1 MKIPIYRALELA
13 QILGQPCEFQVG
25 GGGELTTMYD
35 GPRPPGYTPMHKSGA
50 IILGVG
56 GDNMIRTA
64 PKNRAGSMKSYPGEA
79 ESTGTFYEGVLT
91 VGYSTDAADA
101 AVHANILAARY
112 GRK

>member
-1 MKIPIYRALELA
+1 MAH
-13 QILGQPCEFQVG
+13 G
-25 GGGELTTMYD
+25 GGVGELTTMYD

-56 GDNMIRTA
+56 GDNMMRTA

-79 ESTGTFYEGVLT
+79 ESIGTFYEGVLT

-101 AVHANILAARY
+101 AVHANILAAGY